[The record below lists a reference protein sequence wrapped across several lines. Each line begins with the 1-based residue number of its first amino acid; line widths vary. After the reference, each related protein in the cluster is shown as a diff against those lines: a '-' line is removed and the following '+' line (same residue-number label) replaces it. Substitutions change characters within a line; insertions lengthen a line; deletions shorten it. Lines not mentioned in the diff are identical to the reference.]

1 MKLFRG
7 RQGAGALP
15 DVRLDSRP
23 AEVDGGPVIVLV
35 DEPGGEQDALDWAAA
50 EAAERGSEL
59 RIVYAFRWPRVSD
72 PLGNTTVDLRARE
85 GAEAVV
91 AAAVRR
97 ARRIAP
103 SLRITTAVHPARPVT
118 ALVAEARTSE
128 LALVVLSHYR
138 RFERTLARRLV
149 RRTTASL
156 AVIGLSPRAS
166 IGPSAGRVVVA
177 GGPSAPIEFGLR
189 AARRRGIGLTIVHP
203 GRSMAD
209 LDEAA
214 RTRQAAY
221 PEVDIR
227 WVFAA
232 GALDSSILAES
243 AGAALTV
250 LGTNR
255 HRTPYDVP
263 RLARGP
269 IVVVGP
275 RSH

>member
-7 RQGAGALP
+7 RQGAGALTE
-15 DVRLDSRP
+15 VRLDARP

-35 DEPGGEQDALDWAAA
+35 DESGGVQDALDWAAA

-59 RIVYAFRWPRVSD
+59 RIVHAFRWPRVSD
-72 PLGNTTVDLRARE
+72 PFGNTTIDLRARE

-97 ARRIAP
+97 ARGIAP

-118 ALVAEARTSE
+118 ALVAEARKSE
-128 LALVVLSHYR
+128 LALVVLSHNN

-177 GGPSAPIEFGLR
+177 GRRSATVEFGFR
-189 AARRRGIGLTIVHP
+189 AARRRGVGLTLVNP
-203 GRSMAD
+203 GRFD
-209 LDEAA
+209 LDAAA
-214 RTRQAAY
+214 RTAY
-221 PEVDIR
+221 PEVDVRRVI
-227 WVFAA
+227 AA
-232 GALDSSILAES
+232 DAFESSVLAES

-250 LGTNR
+250 LGANR
-255 HRTPYDVP
+255 RRTLYDVM

-269 IVVVGP
+269 IVVVAV
-275 RSH
+275 